1 MEHLAA
7 DVRLTKR
14 SHERRIGIGCRQAEN
29 GGNRGMA
36 NPDNPGVVSPT
47 SLGPTIPPTSAW
59 RTGNDDYSDGHR
71 DNLVGL
77 SLVVLPARAE
87 PNQPASAKPDGGEFA
102 ALERPVAF
110 EISPSTGTLKETAQ
124 RGQELI
130 WIRKDNPSERRF
142 QVTNIS
148 VGFLR
153 SEVGGQVQM
162 TFSANATSLGYS
174 TSEEAKLN
182 VIMRTPGGASLHSWS
197 LRFSVQCGDNNQ
209 PLTPITHDVPR
220 DLTAGLFRNVGAVEI
235 AELSE
240 ANFSGVKVQPCS

>member
-1 MEHLAA
+1 MTINL
-7 DVRLTKR
+7 K
-14 SHERRIGIGCRQAEN
+14 GIAI
-29 GGNRGMA
+29 A
-36 NPDNPGVVSPT
+36 
-47 SLGPTIPPTSAW
+47 I
-59 RTGNDDYSDGHR
+59 
-71 DNLVGL
+71 LVGL
-77 SLVVLPARAE
+77 SLIALPAGAE
-87 PNQPASAKPDGGEFA
+87 PNQPGSAKPDGAEIA

-148 VGFLR
+148 IGFVR
-153 SEVGGQVQM
+153 SEVEGQVQM
-162 TFSANATSLGYS
+162 TFSGNTTSLGYS

-197 LRFSVQCGDNNQ
+197 LGFSVKCGDNKQ

-220 DLTAGLFRNVGAVEI
+220 DLTASLFRNVGAVEI
-235 AELSE
+235 AEVGE
-240 ANFSGVKVQPCS
+240 ANSPGVRVQPCS

>member
-1 MEHLAA
+1 MEQLAA
-7 DVRLTKR
+7 GVRLTKR
-14 SHERRIGIGCRQAEN
+14 SHERRIGTGCRQAEN

-36 NPDNPGVVSPT
+36 NPNTPWCGVSNLLLDRPYHRTV
-47 SLGPTIPPTSAW
+47 LGERAMTITLM
-59 RTGNDDYSDGHR
+59 GIGI
-71 DNLVGL
+71 LVGL

-87 PNQPASAKPDGGEFA
+87 PSQPASAKSDGGEFA

-162 TFSANATSLGYS
+162 TLLSQCHFAWLF
-174 TSEEAKLN
+174 N
-182 VIMRTPGGASLHSWS
+182 VRGGQIECHHAHPGRRVAPFLELTFFCPMWGQQPAAHPNHS
-197 LRFSVQCGDNNQ
+197 
-209 PLTPITHDVPR
+209 
-220 DLTAGLFRNVGAVEI
+220 
-235 AELSE
+235 
-240 ANFSGVKVQPCS
+240 

>member
-1 MEHLAA
+1 M
-7 DVRLTKR
+7 
-14 SHERRIGIGCRQAEN
+14 
-29 GGNRGMA
+29 
-36 NPDNPGVVSPT
+36 
-47 SLGPTIPPTSAW
+47 PPTSAGE
-59 RTGNDDYSDGHR
+59 RVMTITLVGIGT
-71 DNLVGL
+71 LVGL

-87 PNQPASAKPDGGEFA
+87 PSQPASGKPDGGEFA

-235 AELSE
+235 AEFSE
-240 ANFSGVKVQPCS
+240 ANSSGVKVQPCRG